1 MKRDTWLV
9 VSAVTGGIVV
19 WLLVSAF
26 SHKREAWDSDL
37 YFTLGLPA
45 VCLLSALLGYL
56 EPSKPWRW
64 GAAPVAGQALVMLLT
79 QSPGNLLPLGI
90 VMFGVLA
97 LPSIVTAKMGAYA
110 AKRSPHGSTARQNH

>member
-9 VSAVTGGIVV
+9 VTAMTGGIVV

-26 SHKREAWDSDL
+26 THKREAWDSDL

-45 VCLLSALLGYL
+45 VCLLSALLGYR
-56 EPSKPWRW
+56 EPNKSWRW

>member
-9 VSAVTGGIVV
+9 VTAMTGGIVV

-26 SHKREAWDSDL
+26 THKREAWDSDL

>member
-9 VSAVTGGIVV
+9 VTAVTGGIVV

-26 SHKREAWDSDL
+26 AHKREAWDSDL

-56 EPSKPWRW
+56 EPSKAWRW
-64 GAAPVAGQALVMLLT
+64 GAAPVVGQALVMLLT